1 MKLIAYRKFTD
12 SCFATLKR
20 LFYQRW
26 LRNIFPKYSIVR
38 LCIYVGI
45 ELLLFNSLT
54 IWNRFHS
61 WILSQNNIILA
72 ISILLI
78 FIFLG
83 IEIAI
88 RCGNQYHKIKNVDNG
103 IKPLIDDKPTT
114 EDKIGIGDYVEI
126 MGKKI
131 ISTFLNNKNSSFA
144 INIEENYGYGK
155 TSFLLILHQWFKK
168 HYKGQVTWI
177 DFKPWLCDDTRT
189 LIIEFFH
196 LLAKESDV
204 DIDLHNDL
212 IKYGNALASRVLHI
226 NNLFN
231 SSENPLKSM
240 HDRIDKKLKKKHKPI
255 IMTIDDLDRLDKDEV
270 LSVLK
275 LIRDN
280 ADFPN
285 IFYITAAEYTYLSE
299 TLKQCGITHPD
310 RYLEK
315 FFDLTLYLPAYEM
328 NYGEQIQQNFKDY
341 LKTELPNDK
350 EIDLRNIC
358 EKNIVENIWN
368 QCFTNIRDFKR
379 FTNQLFLYLEE
390 IRKTEYCL
398 YDAVFVALLE
408 YKCPEIYK
416 ILRDNDDILLGFSTS
431 GNDHILCLKYDPEAE
446 RKKKAIEDSYF
457 PNKNRQ
463 EEESIKNLSSW
474 LNLEPFR
481 NEELGEKILN
491 ILFQQEREI
500 YDYTI
505 RRTNRF
511 FCYFAGHDSKTSI
524 TKSEMINIVGLDMK
538 SYKKKLD
545 EIFREGRNDA
555 FLHEIDDVIRKQKN
569 NSLDII
575 RKFYV
580 FMDYEYKYKKHQ
592 IYESDQFFYAYNTQ
606 ERKLE
611 NLISPLFRQFS
622 SSINQNLTLLFQDD
636 SLDYNICLFDLLVK
650 YSNILKI
657 NKKQIKDWTR
667 VLITR
672 FFKERL
678 EKNDCSLSENL
689 LIADYFRNS
698 ICTNQSTSI
707 WDEKFLDYLKSQEQI
722 LNYWLSNLIEQE
734 KTNYYEWNPKVK
746 NAMFGDQ
753 FDDRSK
759 KLIDNLST
767 SYPSLQKELNSL
779 KDLLEKGDLKSL
791 DLSDNLFIKK
801 FVR

>member
-1 MKLIAYRKFTD
+1 MKLSTYSKSFK
-12 SCFATLKR
+12 LKSIH
-20 LFYQRW
+20 RW

-45 ELLLFNSLT
+45 ELLLLNSLT
-54 IWNRFHS
+54 IWNHFHS
-61 WILSQNNIILA
+61 WILTKDNIILA

-88 RCGNQYHKIKNVDNG
+88 RCGNHHIKDIENVDNG

-131 ISTFLNNKNSSFA
+131 ISTFLNNKGSSFA

-155 TSFLLILHQWFKK
+155 TSFLLILHQWFKE
-168 HYKGQVTWI
+168 HYKGQVAWI
-177 DFKPWLCDDTRT
+177 DFKPWLCDNTKT

-212 IKYGNALASRVLHI
+212 IKYGNALASGILHI

-231 SSENPLKSM
+231 SSKNSLKSM
-240 HDRIDKKLKKKHKPI
+240 HDTIAEKLQEKVHPI
-255 IMTIDDLDRLDKDEV
+255 IITIDDLDRLDKDEI

-275 LIRDN
+275 LIRDT

-299 TLKQCGITHPD
+299 ILKQCGITHPD

-315 FFDLTLYLPAYEM
+315 FFNLTLYLPAYEM

-446 RKKKAIEDSYF
+446 REQKAIIDSF
-457 PNKNRQ
+457 SNKNKQ
-463 EEESIKNLSSW
+463 KEEHIKSLSSQ
-474 LNLEPFR
+474 LNSKPFR
-481 NEELGEKILN
+481 NEVLGEKILN
-491 ILFQQEREI
+491 ILFHQERKI

-511 FCYFAGHDSKTSI
+511 FCYFAGHNSKTSI
-524 TKSEMINIVGLDMK
+524 TKSEMINIVGLDKK
-538 SYKKKLD
+538 SYKKELEK
-545 EIFREGRNDA
+545 IFIEGRNKA
-555 FLHEIDDVIRKQKN
+555 FLHEFYYAVRKHENKV
-569 NSLDII
+569 LDII
-575 RKFYV
+575 SKFYV
-580 FMDYEYKYKKHQ
+580 YLDYEHNQ
-592 IYESDQFFYAYNTQ
+592 NISATSSDQSIELESLIFSLFNRRDSPVNQ
-606 ERKLE
+606 EAGGKGLD
-611 NLISPLFRQFS
+611 LTPLFRED
-622 SSINQNLTLLFQDD
+622 NLT
-636 SLDYNICLFDLLVK
+636 YNIMLLQLLKNDMNK
-650 YSNILKI
+650 YDFTKEQKESWMDI
-657 NKKQIKDWTR
+657 
-667 VLITR
+667 LITR
-672 FFKERL
+672 FIKERL
-678 EKNDCSLSENL
+678 ESKDCISPENL
-689 LIADYFRNS
+689 YISEYFRR
-698 ICTNQSTSI
+698 STSI
-707 WDEKFLDYLKSQEQI
+707 WDKKFLDYLESQKQI

-734 KTNYYEWNPKVK
+734 KKNYEWNFQVK
-746 NAMFGDQ
+746 SAMFGDK

-759 KLIDNLST
+759 TLIDNLST

-779 KDLLEKGDLKSL
+779 KDLLEKASLQSL